1 MDGGDGGRAA
11 QHVAQRIR
19 VRERC
24 ATRSGTG
31 ASRRGE
37 RIPEEEIARSLGV
50 SRTPVREALRRLQE
64 RGMLA
69 VGAGRTL
76 VVAELSKQ
84 QVLELYAMREI
95 LEGSAARFAA
105 QHANEAEIDILHGLL
120 DELDKHRDDP
130 RLSVSLNRRFHR
142 AVCEAAHNRYLIA
155 TLDGMHDALA
165 LLNSNTFRLPNR
177 RSESDAEHR
186 RIVRAIERR
195 DPDEAEKAARDHVRA
210 GATHAIC
217 DAGGVTAGHCRRA
230 VEDTLQCGGLSMVD
244 LTFLPPLLRVLRR
257 DVKSKATPES

>member
-1 MDGGDGGRAA
+1 MASQLGNRIVAPKARKWTAATPDSLRNTSRSEFVFAALRDAIWDGRFAP
-11 QHVAQRIR
+11 
-19 VRERC
+19 
-24 ATRSGTG
+24 
-31 ASRRGE
+31 GE
-37 RIPEEEIARSLGV
+37 RIPEEEIARALGV

-105 QHANEAEIDILHGLL
+105 RHANDTEIDMLHRLL
-120 DELDKHRDDP
+120 GELDKHRNDP

-142 AVCEAAHNRYLIA
+142 AICEAAHNRYLIA

-165 LLNSNTFRLPNR
+165 LLNGNTFRVPNR

-195 DPDEAEKAARDHVRA
+195 DADAAEKAARDHVRQA
-210 GATHAIC
+210 QRTRFAML
-217 DAGGVTAGHCRRA
+217 
-230 VEDTLQCGGLSMVD
+230 VE
-244 LTFLPPLLRVLRR
+244 
-257 DVKSKATPES
+257 